1 MSSTKSPSK
10 LLPAICTLLP
20 LLLLIP
26 AFTLG
31 IYSAHSKRWSYHENY
46 DANSNAITNITHRS
60 PFISCTLETVVPND
74 TSSSWTKE
82 DCSSIRKPS
91 GLCDANA
98 TSTKTDNSHFCEQ
111 LSLSSRLL
119 YAGLALMGAALVL
132 GLGLTGVTLPQ
143 VIQTGS
149 YRDRQAQV
157 DHEGRHHHGHSEAH
171 QRPAAQS
178 VLAYTNLLL
187 RLTAILGGVILF
199 LGSILAANT
208 LLNINFPIGDW
219 YSTSADPSV
228 SSISAVIA
236 SDHVGPWLMGRA
248 VSLSIA
254 GATLA
259 IVAGA
264 LAGMVWETPR
274 VGVVG
279 PAVSRHVAHEAVTSK
294 TEE

>member
-1 MSSTKSPSK
+1 MAKTRPTANILPS
-10 LLPAICTLLP
+10 LCTLLP
-20 LLLLIP
+20 LLLLLP
-26 AFTLG
+26 AFILG
-31 IYSAHSKRWSYHENY
+31 TYSAHSKRWSYHANY
-46 DANSNAITNITHRS
+46 DANSNAPTNITHRS
-60 PFISCTLETVVPND
+60 PFTSCTLETIVPND

-91 GLCDANA
+91 GLCDAKA
-98 TSTKTDNSHFCEQ
+98 TSTKTDNAHFCQQ
-111 LSLSSRLL
+111 LELSARLL

-132 GLGLTGVTLPQ
+132 VLGLTGVTLPQ
-143 VIQTGS
+143 VLQTGA
-149 YRDRQAQV
+149 YRDGHGER
-157 DHEGRHHHGHSEAH
+157 EGRHHHGHSEVH

-178 VLAYTNLLL
+178 ILAYTNLLL
-187 RLTAILGGVILF
+187 RLTAIFGGVILF
-199 LGSILAANT
+199 LGSILATNT

-219 YSTSADPSV
+219 YSTSADPSA
-228 SSISAVIA
+228 SSIADVIA

-248 VSLSIA
+248 VGLSIA

-264 LAGMVWETPR
+264 LAGMVWEAPR

-279 PAVSRHVAHEAVTSK
+279 PVVSRHAAHEAVATK

>member
-1 MSSTKSPSK
+1 MAKSSPRTHILS
-10 LLPAICTLLP
+10 ATCTLLP

-31 IYSAHSKRWSYHENY
+31 TYSAHSKRWSYHANY
-46 DANSNAITNITHRS
+46 DANSNAMTNITHRS
-60 PFISCTLETVVPND
+60 PFISCTLETIIPND

-91 GLCDANA
+91 GLCDATA
-98 TSTKTDNSHFCEQ
+98 TSTKTDNAHFCEQ
-111 LSLSSRLL
+111 LSLSARLL
-119 YAGLALMGAALVL
+119 YAGLALMGAALIL
-132 GLGLTGVTLPQ
+132 GLGLTGLTLPQ
-143 VIQTGS
+143 VFQTGS
-149 YRDRQAQV
+149 YRDRQAQGER
-157 DHEGRHHHGHSEAH
+157 EGRHHHGHVESH
-171 QRPAAQS
+171 QRPAVQS
-178 VLAYTNLLL
+178 MLAYANLLL
-187 RLTAILGGVILF
+187 RLTSIFGGVILF

-219 YSTSADPSV
+219 YSNSADPSAT
-228 SSISAVIA
+228 SISDVIA
-236 SDHVGPWLMGRA
+236 NDHVGPWLMGKA
-248 VSLSIA
+248 VGLSVA

-279 PAVSRHVAHEAVTSK
+279 PAVSRHAAHEAVTSK